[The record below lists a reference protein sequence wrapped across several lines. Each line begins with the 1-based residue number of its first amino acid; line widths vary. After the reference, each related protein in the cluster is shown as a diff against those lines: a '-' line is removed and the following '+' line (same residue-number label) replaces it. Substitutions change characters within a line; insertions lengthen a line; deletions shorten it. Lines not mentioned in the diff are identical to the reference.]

1 MKKHFF
7 LILIATLALFFC
19 GNAVFAEA
27 ENKSAEDVEREVIAE
42 VERYV
47 DSLDLGDLH
56 DFIQGLDAP
65 NGLKDFSLKEYIGKI
80 AKGELPLS
88 VENVFTYLGQSALGA
103 LSNTFAALL
112 TVMIL
117 AVMSSILSGLT
128 SGFKKRQTMEIV
140 HYVFFALVV
149 SIVMV
154 KIAEIV
160 TECRE
165 VIDALSKLSD
175 SAFPPLITLMSALGG
190 KVSSSLYKPQLALFC
205 RIITSVIRS
214 VILPLFTAGIAFCLI
229 SNLSSAV
236 KMDKIQ
242 SAIRYVST
250 VIITSIFG
258 LFITYL
264 TVAGISGG
272 MADGVSIKAAKFV
285 LSNYVPI
292 LGGSLSQGFD
302 LISAGCV
309 LVKNAIGLIGILGV
323 VFLILKPIFHIV
335 VFTFALKAVASLV
348 QPIGDKRISDFL
360 YSVSNAT
367 KTLITAILGTGFVFI
382 VSLLLVVVTCNAGVL

>member
-1 MKKHFF
+1 MKKRFF
-7 LILIATLALFFC
+7 LILIAALTLFFF
-19 GNAVFAEA
+19 GGASYAEA
-27 ENKSAEDVEREVIAE
+27 ENKSAEEVEKEVLEE

-47 DSLDLGDLH
+47 DSLDLGELQ
-56 DFIQGLDAP
+56 DFIRDLDAP
-65 NGLKDFSLKEYIGKI
+65 DELKDLSLKDYIAKI
-80 AKGELPLS
+80 AKGEIPLS
-88 VENVFTYLGQSALGA
+88 VESVFTYLGQNALGA
-103 LSNTFAALL
+103 LTNTFAALL

-128 SGFKKRQTMEIV
+128 SGFKKKQTMEIV
-140 HYVFFALVV
+140 HYVFYALVV

-160 TECRE
+160 SECRE

-214 VILPLFTAGIAFCLI
+214 VILPLFTAGVAFCLI

-250 VIITSIFG
+250 VIITAIFG

-264 TVAGISGG
+264 TVAGVSGG

-292 LGGSLSQGFD
+292 LGGYLSQGFD

-309 LVKNAIGLIGILGV
+309 LVKNAIGLIGILTV
-323 VFLILKPIFHIV
+323 VFLILKPILHIV
-335 VFTFALKAVASLV
+335 VFTFALKVVASLV

-360 YSVSNAT
+360 YSISNAT

>member
-1 MKKHFF
+1 MKKRIL
-7 LILIATLALFFC
+7 LILLITFSLFLLS
-19 GNAVFAEA
+19 GGVSAEA
-27 ENKSAEDVEREVIAE
+27 ENKSAEEVEEEVIEE

-47 DSLDLGDLH
+47 DSLDLGELQA
-56 DFIQGLDAP
+56 FIRDLDAP
-65 NGLKDFSLKEYIGKI
+65 SAFKDLSLKEYIGKI
-80 AKGELPLS
+80 VKGEIPLS
-88 VENVFTYLGQSALGA
+88 VENIFTYFGESALGA
-103 LSNTFAALL
+103 LSNMLAALL

-128 SGFKKRQTMEIV
+128 SGFQKKQTIEIV
-140 HYVFFALVV
+140 HYVFYALVV

-154 KIAEIV
+154 KIAEMV

-165 VIDALSKLSD
+165 VIDALTKMTD

-190 KVSSSLYKPQLALFC
+190 KVSSSIYKPQLALFC
-205 RIITSVIRS
+205 RVITNVIRS

-242 SAIRYVST
+242 SAIRYIST
-250 VIITSIFG
+250 FIITAIFG

-292 LGGSLSQGFD
+292 LGGYLSQGFD

-309 LVKNAIGLIGILGV
+309 LVKNAIGLIGILSV
-323 VFLILKPIFHIV
+323 VFLIVKPILHIV
-335 VFTFALKAVASLV
+335 VFTFALKVVASLV

-382 VSLLLVVVTCNAGVL
+382 VSLLLMVVTCNVGVL

>member
-1 MKKHFF
+1 
-7 LILIATLALFFC
+7 
-19 GNAVFAEA
+19 
-27 ENKSAEDVEREVIAE
+27 
-42 VERYV
+42 
-47 DSLDLGDLH
+47 
-56 DFIQGLDAP
+56 
-65 NGLKDFSLKEYIGKI
+65 
-80 AKGELPLS
+80 
-88 VENVFTYLGQSALGA
+88 
-103 LSNTFAALL
+103 
-112 TVMIL
+112 
-117 AVMSSILSGLT
+117 
-128 SGFKKRQTMEIV
+128 
-140 HYVFFALVV
+140 
-149 SIVMV
+149 
-154 KIAEIV
+154 
-160 TECRE
+160 
-165 VIDALSKLSD
+165 
-175 SAFPPLITLMSALGG
+175 MSALGG

-292 LGGSLSQGFD
+292 LGGYLSQGFD

>member
-292 LGGSLSQGFD
+292 LGGYLSQGFD

>member
-1 MKKHFF
+1 MKKRII
-7 LILIATLALFFC
+7 LILLIAISLFFFS
-19 GNAVFAEA
+19 ASLFAEA
-27 ENKSAEDVEREVIAE
+27 ENKSAEEVEREVIEE

-47 DSLDLGDLH
+47 DSLDLGELQ
-56 DFIQGLDAP
+56 DFIRDLDAP
-65 NGLKDFSLKEYIGKI
+65 SELKGLSLKDYIGRI
-80 AKGELPLS
+80 VKGEIPLS
-88 VENVFTYLGQSALGA
+88 VENIFSYFGESALGA
-103 LSNTFAALL
+103 LSNMLAALL

-128 SGFKKRQTMEIV
+128 SGFEKKQTIEIV
-140 HYVFFALVV
+140 HYVFYALVV

-165 VIDALSKLSD
+165 VIDGLTKLTD

-205 RIITSVIRS
+205 RIITNVIRS
-214 VILPLFTAGIAFCLI
+214 VILPLFTAGVAFCLI

-242 SAIRYVST
+242 SAIRYIST
-250 VIITSIFG
+250 FIITAIFG

-292 LGGSLSQGFD
+292 LGGYLSQGFD

-309 LVKNAIGLIGILGV
+309 LVKNAIGLIGILSV
-323 VFLILKPIFHIV
+323 VFLIVKPILHIV
-335 VFTFALKAVASLV
+335 VFTFALKVVASLV

-382 VSLLLVVVTCNAGVL
+382 VSLLLMVVTCNVGVL